1 MFAEQP
7 QRVDSSAP
15 KKPTFLSGLDDI
27 NVSQGQ
33 PLELSV
39 SVAGIP
45 QPDVKW
51 FRDQKDVLES
61 NRCTLSRDGNTH
73 HLIIKEAALTDEAE
87 YSAVAQNKLGKVSS
101 SAMVTVQ
108 QVESKP
114 IFERKLEDVKIVSGF
129 DVVLSAKFKGHPE
142 PKVEFYH
149 NNKMLV
155 SSDKYLISIDS
166 ATGEC
171 SLKVSKCDMK
181 DHGQYKCTVR
191 NKLGQ
196 TTCFAKLN
204 VSAPVLSPQ
213 FTLGLVDTECIEGK
227 DVTLKVEFSGKPK
240 PVISWYRNDDVLK
253 QFGRFRAK
261 TEATISTLSLGRAK
275 LEESCE
281 IKCVACNE
289 GGEAETSCKLSIV
302 EDLKKPEF
310 IYSPKNLK
318 VYENGSGSLRA
329 TFNGKPTPQANW
341 FKDEEL
347 IVNSKNFEVKNDGLK
362 SILNIKGCTSALAG
376 TYTCT
381 VANKAGSE
389 SCSAVLTVEEAL
401 YRPEFIEGLK
411 DIRCKESENV
421 ILEAETKGNPQPT
434 VQWFKNEKLIVSS
447 KDAILKSEDGV
458 HRLTI
463 PSCSTV
469 HNGMYKV
476 VAKSKMGEST
486 SRCKLTVDQSAQKP
500 SFTKKLEDVALFD
513 SETACLEVEMTGKP
527 TPKLTWLH
535 DSNEILLNRRCRVEK
550 TENRQTLI
558 ISDICPKDEGTY
570 ECIAE
575 NVAGRTSC
583 MCFLKIREPLFAPE
597 FAVPPENTTVD
608 IGDNSTVHFVV
619 IGNPRAEV
627 SVLKDGGDISDNVK
641 LMMDG
646 VTGEGRLS
654 ISSFS
659 ENDSGVYRVVA
670 SNEQGQSEYEFVIES
685 PVVENPP
692 LFNKPLSDFQATIGE
707 TAVLSVEFDGNV
719 LDVDW
724 YKDDQYITDSAKYEI
739 IDEEFRCTL
748 AVHDCQEED
757 EGVYRCEIGNDD
769 AHSSSEARL
778 IIKPPGKR
786 HNDCEIVEEKVTEQE
801 VVEVEA
807 VPLVTQA
814 SMQEKSVEPNS
825 GVKPEFISPLEDS
838 SHFVGDNVTLKV
850 KVKGVPVPEVTW
862 FKGAEQVKKSARIMT
877 RKDSSEVRSLIIRS
891 ASLNDS
897 GEYKCV
903 ATNKHGSVFTS
914 AKMQV
919 SKRIVVPKFLKA
931 PKDVTL
937 TEGNSIAIEVSV
949 SGNPLPK
956 VKCQFQGQNNNLKD
970 VSNFITSGVLSKLV
984 IPNGQVEDSGIYEF
998 IAENEAGKA
1007 VCDVNVVVKREEIKP
1022 TFVQQL
1028 ADSKAKIGAA
1038 FQLTVSC
1045 KGTPKEDVVWKKDG
1059 KEIVENDRIAH
1070 RVTGDVLSLAIVK
1083 FEEADVGVYSCFV
1096 GNNAGNDFTKCNVT
1110 VEQTGS
1116 RPCFAKKLK
1125 DVTVEE
1131 GSKIELFVEV
1141 EGSPEPVVKWTK
1153 DSIVVRD
1160 GGRIKVE
1167 KSEGKCKLIVENV
1180 NRNDKGTYSCFA
1192 KNASAEVKTSCV
1204 VFVSRNVKGKPTFM
1218 NARAAF
1224 ENKLE
1229 SDKKAPFQSKM
1240 QPVMQKSGK
1249 NVVNSRTM
1257 FGDQRAKFE
1266 KRHEDHGPA
1275 AEQNKKVEPRVETRV
1290 EPKVEETIKPTVEV
1304 KVEAKAEPKD
1314 EVKVE
1319 SKIEASVK
1327 TKIEPKIEPKIGSKI
1342 EPKIEQKVLPNV
1354 GSRLGSKVE
1363 SKIGPEVEPKIESNV
1378 EPKFEQKYERRDSKM
1393 SDYSQPSS
1401 RRSSTSSTA
1410 SSTARAVGAPTFVKP
1425 LEGAVSAEGL
1435 SKTLSVVVKGN
1446 PEPEVQW
1453 LHNGRLLSKGRSFDI
1468 EKGFRGDHRLKIKG
1482 LNASLVGS
1490 YTAVA
1495 INELGKVECTTLLE
1509 LREKAVGS
1517 TKVSEKVVKEEKPLN
1532 EGKATSVTTKILFFV
1547 KGLDDIEL
1555 YEGKEAVLE
1564 VVVGGEPTINCKWE
1578 KDGRPVRNTLSTRC
1592 EKKGDVCFLKIGRPT
1607 KMESGKYSAVVSNSK
1622 HTIISTCEV
1631 KVLPAPVKPSFVLK
1645 LRDVNI
1651 FEGKDMEVSAKVNG
1665 KPEPDVK
1672 WYLNGNEVETGGR
1685 YNIVKRQDGRQ
1696 IFKMAKLTV
1705 DDNGELKC
1713 EATNSGGTAVCIS
1726 KISVRGSTKVSAA
1739 GTSLPG
1745 FTKQLEA
1752 QTLTEGEA
1760 FELEVET
1767 TGSPSVIWY
1776 KNGKQILKT
1785 QRIQMSSVENHHSL
1799 KILKVHVDD
1808 GGIYKAVARNRAGEK
1823 SCMAKVDIRKPMSAP
1838 VIKQGL
1844 SKIRISEGES
1854 AHFKARV
1861 EGVALSVEWLK
1872 DGLLVKPEKNI
1883 TTSETRNEFE
1893 LQIKNATSE
1902 DSGKYECVAKNEA
1915 GTISS
1920 TGELIVKSIEAPPK
1934 FTRKMADVN
1943 LNEGEYLKLSVEVMG
1958 NPKPR
1963 VNFLKEDKDVNLETL
1978 TEVKEGTWE
1987 LEIKAASL
1995 SDSGLYT
2002 CKASNKMGTV
2012 SCAANINIRRP
2023 QTPPRFSTLLDET
2036 NEVFVNEELQLEV
2049 LAIGEPQPDV
2059 EWFKRSRKLLTTDN
2073 MKITKGELNS
2083 LVLHH
2088 TRLEDAGEYK
2098 CVARNSAG
2106 KCEKTFYIIVKG
2118 TLFMCCIF
2126 C

>member
-1 MFAEQP
+1 M
-7 QRVDSSAP
+7 
-15 KKPTFLSGLDDI
+15 
-27 NVSQGQ
+27 
-33 PLELSV
+33 ELSV
-39 SVAGIP
+39 SVAGFP

-61 NRCTLSRDGNTH
+61 DRCILSRDGNTY
-73 HLIIKEAALTDEAE
+73 HLIVKEAALTDEAE
-87 YSAVAQNKLGKVSS
+87 YCAVAQNKLGKVSS
-101 SAMVTVQ
+101 SAMVTIQ

-114 IFERKLEDVKIVSGF
+114 LFERKLEDVKIVSGF

-149 NNKMLV
+149 NNKILV
-155 SSDKYLISIDS
+155 SSEKYLISIDNG
-166 ATGEC
+166 TGEC
-171 SLKVSKCDMK
+171 SLKVTKCQMK
-181 DHGQYKCTVR
+181 DHGQYKCTVK

-196 TTCFAKLN
+196 ATCFAKLN

-240 PVISWYRNDDVLK
+240 PVISWYRNGDVLK
-253 QFGRFRAK
+253 QFGRFRTK
-261 TEATISTLSLGRAK
+261 TDATISTLSLGRAK

-289 GGEAETSCKLSIV
+289 GGEAETSCRLSIV
-302 EDLKKPEF
+302 EDFKKPEF

-329 TFNGKPTPQANW
+329 TFSGKPTPEANW
-341 FKDEEL
+341 FRDEEL

-362 SILNIKGCTSALAG
+362 STLNIKGCTSALAG
-376 TYTCT
+376 MYTCT

-401 YRPEFIEGLK
+401 YRPEFVEGLK
-411 DIRCKESENV
+411 DIRCKESESV

-447 KDAILKSEDGV
+447 KDTILESEDGV

-500 SFTKKLEDVALFD
+500 SFIRKLEDVVLFD
-513 SETACLEVEMTGKP
+513 SETACLEVETTGKP

-550 TENRQTLI
+550 TENRQTLV

-597 FAVPPENTTVD
+597 FAVPPENTTVG

-627 SVLKDGGDISDNVK
+627 SVLKDGGDLGDNVK

-646 VTGEGRLS
+646 VTGEGRLT
-654 ISSFS
+654 ITSFS
-659 ENDSGVYRVVA
+659 ENDSGAYRIVA
-670 SNEQGQSEYEFVIES
+670 SNGQGQSEYEFIVES
-685 PVVENPP
+685 LVENPP

-748 AVHDCQEED
+748 AIHDCQEED

-778 IIKPPGKR
+778 IIRPPEKR
-786 HNDCEIVEEKVTEQE
+786 RNDLEIVEENVTEQE
-801 VVEVEA
+801 EVVVETAPLEA
-807 VPLVTQA
+807 QA
-814 SMQEKSVEPNS
+814 SIQENSVEPDS

-862 FKGAEQVKKSARIMT
+862 FKGAEQVRKSSRIMT
-877 RKDSSEVRSLIIRS
+877 RKDSSEIRSLIVRS
-891 ASLNDS
+891 ASMNDS

-903 ATNKHGSVFTS
+903 ATNKHGSVFTK
-914 AKMQV
+914 AKIEV
-919 SKRIVVPKFLKA
+919 AKRVVMPKFLKA
-931 PKDVTL
+931 PKDVML

-956 VKCQFQGQNNNLKD
+956 VKCQFKGQNNNLKD

-984 IPNGQVEDSGIYEF
+984 IPDGQVEDSGIYEF
-998 IAENEAGKA
+998 IAENEVGKA
-1007 VCDVNVVVKREEIKP
+1007 VCDVNVVVKGEQVKP
-1022 TFVQQL
+1022 TFVKQL

-1038 FQLTVSC
+1038 FQLTATC
-1045 KGTPKEDVVWKKDG
+1045 KGTPKEDIIWKKDG
-1059 KEIVENDRIAH
+1059 KDISNNDRIVQS
-1070 RVTGDVLSLAIVK
+1070 VTGDVLSVAIAK
-1083 FEEADVGVYSCFV
+1083 FEEVDVGVYSCFV
-1096 GNNAGNDFTKCNVT
+1096 GNSSGNDITKCNVT

-1116 RPCFAKKLK
+1116 RPCFTKKLK

-1131 GSKIELFVEV
+1131 GSKIELLVEV
-1141 EGSPEPVVKWTK
+1141 EGFPEPVVKWTK

-1160 GGRIKVE
+1160 GGRIKLE
-1167 KSEGKCKLIVENV
+1167 KSEGKCRLLVENA
-1180 NRNDKGTYSCFA
+1180 NRNDKGTYSCSA
-1192 KNASAEVKTSCV
+1192 KNVSAEVKTSCV
-1204 VFVSRNVKGKPTFM
+1204 VFVSRNAKGKPTFM
-1218 NARAAF
+1218 NAKAAF
-1224 ENKLE
+1224 ENKLD
-1229 SDKKAPFQSKM
+1229 SDKTAPFQAKK
-1240 QPVMQKSGK
+1240 QPVVQKGGK
-1249 NVVNSRTM
+1249 SVVNSRTM

-1266 KRHEDHGPA
+1266 KRQEDHGPA
-1275 AEQNKKVEPRVETRV
+1275 AEQNKKIEPTVEKRV
-1290 EPKVEETIKPTVEV
+1290 EPKVEEKIEPTVEI
-1304 KVEAKAEPKD
+1304 KVEAKAEAKD
-1314 EVKVE
+1314 EMKVE
-1319 SKIEASVK
+1319 SRIEASVK
-1327 TKIEPKIEPKIGSKI
+1327 TNIEPKL
-1342 EPKIEQKVLPNV
+1342 EQKVESKILPSV
-1354 GSRLGSKVE
+1354 GSKLGSKVE
-1363 SKIGPEVEPKIESNV
+1363 SKIEPKVEPKVESKM
-1378 EPKFEQKYERRDSKM
+1378 EPKMEQKFERRDSKV

-1410 SSTARAVGAPTFVKP
+1410 SSTTRAVGAPTFVKP

-1495 INELGKVECTTLLE
+1495 INELGKVECTTMLE
-1509 LREKAVGS
+1509 LKEKSVGS
-1517 TKVSEKVVKEEKPLN
+1517 KKVSEKVVKEEKALN
-1532 EGKATSVTTKILFFV
+1532 ESKPTSVATSAEDAKTLFFV
-1547 KGLDDIEL
+1547 KGLGDIEL

-1564 VVVGGEPTINCKWE
+1564 VVVGGEPPISCKWE

-1592 EKKGDVCFLKIGRPT
+1592 EKKDDVCFLKIGRPT

-1622 HTIISTCEV
+1622 HTITSTCEV
-1631 KVLPAPVKPSFVLK
+1631 KVSPAPVKPSFVLK

-1651 FEGKDMEVSAKVNG
+1651 FEGRDMEVSAKVNG

-1672 WYLNGNEVETGGR
+1672 WYLNDNEVETGGR
-1685 YNIVKRQDGRQ
+1685 YNILKRQDGRQ

-1705 DDNGELKC
+1705 DDNGDLKC

-1726 KISVRGSTKVSAA
+1726 KISVRGSTKVSTA
-1739 GTSLPG
+1739 GVSLPG

-1752 QTLTEGEA
+1752 KTLTEGEA

-1767 TGSPSVIWY
+1767 TGSPNVIWY

-1785 QRIQMSSVENHHSL
+1785 QRIQMSSAENHHSL

-1823 SCMAKVDIRKPMSAP
+1823 SCTAKVDIRKPMSAP
-1838 VIKQGL
+1838 IIKQGL
-1844 SKIRISEGES
+1844 NKIRISEGES
-1854 AHFKARV
+1854 AHFRARF
-1861 EGVALSVEWLK
+1861 EGIALSVEWLK

-1893 LQIKNATSE
+1893 LQIKNTTSE

-1920 TGELIVKSIEAPPK
+1920 TGELIVEDIEVPPK
-1934 FTRKMADVN
+1934 FIRKMADVN
-1943 LNEGEYLKLSVEVMG
+1943 LNEGEDLELSVEVEG

-1963 VNFLKEDKDVNLETL
+1963 INFLKDDKDVQLKTL
-1978 TEVKEGTWE
+1978 TEVKEGIWK

-2002 CKASNKMGTV
+2002 CKASNRTGTV

-2036 NEVFVNEELQLEV
+2036 NEVFVNEKLQLEV
-2049 LAIGEPQPDV
+2049 LAIGDPQPDV

-2088 TRLEDAGEYK
+2088 VKLEDAGEYK

-2106 KCEKTFYIIVKG
+2106 KCEKNFYVIVKG
-2118 TLFMCCIF
+2118 TFYVLYMFLI
-2126 C
+2126 